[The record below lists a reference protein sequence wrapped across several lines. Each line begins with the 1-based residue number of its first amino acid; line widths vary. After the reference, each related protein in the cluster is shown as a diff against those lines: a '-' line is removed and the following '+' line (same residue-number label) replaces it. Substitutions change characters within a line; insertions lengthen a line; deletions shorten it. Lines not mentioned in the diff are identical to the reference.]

1 MTEFAQPLAA
11 ASASET
17 VTVVDRPMTGTHSV
31 SFSELVYAHFAWWS
45 SRGTPDE
52 GASAA
57 RYDHMRRAFER
68 RHGEIVAAY
77 WCSHVE
83 SAVALTEK
91 RRARGWLG
99 PTWGFHRETDWAT
112 RSSPEVAAELHR
124 CDELAVRAN
133 AVLTGVRQRICMRLV
148 AAAAAHLLSVVDEP
162 EATADPAL
170 AATALQ
176 HERAAIDEA
185 EKYYRGAA
193 NGQAQMVYFGGLAA
207 ASVAIS
213 LIATI
218 WLSISWSTPVAVLVA
233 GSIGAV
239 VSVIQ
244 RINSGRFTLEYDV
257 GGPYAFF
264 LGALRPLI
272 GGTFAVVIA
281 FAFTG
286 GLLHLPVAAGES
298 GGNRHLALFVLGF
311 LAGFSE
317 RWAQDTLTSI
327 LPADSGPPVTER
339 PPDVEI
345 SQPVGEKVVTP

>member
-1 MTEFAQPLAA
+1 MTEFAQPLAS

-17 VTVVDRPMTGTHSV
+17 VTVVEQPAAGHSV
-31 SFSELVYAHFAWWS
+31 SFSELVYAHFDWWTARQS
-45 SRGTPDE
+45 GEVE
-52 GASAA
+52 GQRAA
-57 RYDHMRRAFER
+57 RYDRLRRAFER

-77 WCSHVE
+77 WCSGVE

-91 RRARGWLG
+91 RRAHGLLG
-99 PTWGFHRETDWAT
+99 PTWGFHRESDWAT
-112 RSSPEVAAELHR
+112 KTSPEVAAELHR

-133 AVLTGVRQRICMRLV
+133 SVLTGIRQRICMRLV
-148 AAAAAHLLSVVDEP
+148 TAAAAHLLSMVDDP
-162 EATADPAL
+162 VADADGTLTAA
-170 AATALQ
+170 ALQ

-185 EKYYRGAA
+185 EKYYCGAA
-193 NGQAQMVYFGGLAA
+193 NGQAQMVYFGGMAA
-207 ASVAIS
+207 VAVVIS
-213 LIATI
+213 LVATV
-218 WLSISWSTPVAVLVA
+218 WLSITWATPVAALVA

-264 LGALRPLI
+264 LGGLRPLI
-272 GGTFAVVIA
+272 GGTFAMAIS

-286 GLLHLPVAAGES
+286 GLLHLPVAAEES
-298 GGNRHLALFVLGF
+298 GDNRHLALLVLGF

-327 LPADSGPPVTER
+327 LPADSGPPVTAR
-339 PPDVEI
+339 PPDLGPA
-345 SQPVGEKVVTP
+345 QPVVEKEVSS